1 MKKILGLFLFVIF
14 YQVGAQT
21 YPMSSANNGQTIVT
35 CTGTFTDDGGAG
47 ANYSNNITDRTL
59 TFCTA
64 NPGELLRFNFTSF
77 NTEANY
83 DILEIFN
90 GPTATGMPAQTL
102 SGNLGAFVFISNQP
116 GGCVTFRFNS
126 DFGVNRPGWVA
137 DISCVEPCVAPTAV
151 LADTATEEIC
161 ASSAVAP
168 GDLTVNFD
176 ASGSYSN
183 DSYTISS
190 YEWNWGDGT
199 TSVTTTPVT
208 THTFPDD
215 PGIYTVTLK
224 VRTNNTGTD
233 PLGCLSSNT
242 AVKLVMVLPPPNF
255 EGSTEGPITISCGDT
270 VELTGIAGSQIITQE
285 PPPNVGSEISLPDG
299 DGVSYYS
306 YLDLTGYFP
315 PGATLSASCFP
326 EIMIELEHSF
336 AGDLWIDLIAPTGEE
351 VRLFN
356 GYGPFGG
363 QKFGWCVNG
372 ADNLQPGCVAPYH
385 IVSSGGINWGAAEG
399 YTNTTQTC
407 DVYPGPCESGQY
419 FLQGATFN
427 SSGSFNSLVGAE
439 LNGVWVLKISDEW
452 AIDDGFIS
460 SWSISFPGDCYSD
473 LETETPILDGGLWTH
488 TGAGPAVPT
497 SQTVANE
504 PILPTGM
511 DPCPGEADCT
521 GNQLSNT
528 ITVGPF
534 NQAGTYV
541 YSFNVTDEYGC
552 EFVHEVEIIV
562 EGVETEFEEI
572 QTEYCQ
578 NATPEPLPS
587 VSANGV
593 QGTWSPAVIDTSV
606 VGGPTIYTFTPDS
619 DECGSIY
626 EIEVTITELLQTDF
640 TINQEYCQDDE
651 ADTLPLIS
659 NQGYAGTWFPA
670 EINTSEFG
678 VFTYTF
684 TPDDVCVETFEI
696 EITINERLIPAFTE
710 IEPICQNTTPPALN
724 LTSNNG
730 IPGTWLPAVIDTNVD
745 PGEYEY
751 VFTPDEGEC
760 ATPLTIIITISE
772 EQAVDI
778 NLPNTYCEGSAPD
791 NLPTVLDNGVIGH
804 WIPAIIDTNTLGTST
819 YTFYPDDGQCALETP
834 FVIEIYPNPELNPVA
849 IQEICD
855 DDFDG
860 VYETDLTD
868 LNVALGGGTGI
879 TYIYYGSL
887 ADFNNDNPIP
897 AGQLNNYQFTS
908 LPATIYVVGQSGE
921 GCRSAEI
928 PVQFLAQDIVPH
940 NSGPFGPIE
949 YCPED
954 TVDLTQFTGNIG
966 GGGADYNYYNTLN
979 DARNQTNQ
987 INNPATFTPGTTQT
1001 SVFVRLNMT
1010 GYCPAFVEILIER
1023 LPTPTLQISESS
1035 MILCEGDSFEASA
1048 TSDDPNATFE
1058 WTFEDGTVMT
1068 GAVQTIDQIG
1078 TYTVVAFSADGCIS
1092 EERTLTVSLPSTPVI
1107 TGIEMGNN
1115 FVIVS
1120 AANNSEGPLEYS
1132 LDGVLWQSTPQ
1143 FNNLIPGETYTI
1155 WVRSRGCMIEKYD
1168 LTLLSVPNLISPNN
1182 DGKNDTWTI
1191 RGIEATPGATI
1202 KIFDRYG
1209 KIFVDTNFEG
1219 NYEWNGKY
1227 LGNNVPSG
1235 DYWYILHIPSDGI
1248 LAERKF
1254 VGHISVRNQ

>member
-356 GYGPFGG
+356 GFGPFGG

-710 IEPICQNTTPPALN
+710 IEPICQFATAPELPMPNEP
-724 LTSNNG
+724 G
-730 IPGTWLPAVIDTNVD
+730 ITGTWSPAVIDTTQPGTFEFTFQGNEDCVEEVTIQVEILPELPVEVD
-745 PGEYEY
+745 M
-751 VFTPDEGEC
+751 
-760 ATPLTIIITISE
+760 PLSYCQFSE
-772 EQAVDI
+772 AV
-778 NLPNTYCEGSAPD
+778 E
-791 NLPTVLDNGVIGH
+791 LPTELDNGITGH
-804 WIPAIIDTNTLGTST
+804 WLPAEIDTSILGMQD
-819 YTFYPDDGQCALETP
+819 YTFYPDEEHCAAETT
-834 FVIEIYPNPELNPVA
+834 FTIEIIPQPILNPLDV
-849 IQEICD
+849 QLLCD
-855 DDFDG
+855 DNFDG
-860 VYETDLTD
+860 IYEFDLTD
-868 LNVALGGGTGI
+868 LNPLLGAGM
-879 TYIYYGSL
+879 TYFYYASIE
-887 ADFNNDNPIP
+887 DVTNNNPIP
-897 AGQLNNYQFTS
+897 ANQTTNYTFTS
-908 LPATIYVVGQSGE
+908 LPTTIYVIGETPE
-921 GCRSAEI
+921 GCRSIELPIEFEENQA
-928 PVQFLAQDIVPH
+928 VDHVP
-940 NSGPFGPIE
+940 GPFGPIE

-954 TVDLTQFTGNIG
+954 TVDLTQYEGDITNTG
-966 GGGADYNYYNTLN
+966 ATFSYHPTMN
-979 DARNQTNQ
+979 DAQTGSNEIQ
-987 INNPATFTPGTTQT
+987 NITEYTPGENQT
-1001 SVFVRLNMT
+1001 SVFVRVELADF
-1010 GYCPAFVEILIER
+1010 CPVIVEIQL
-1023 LPTPTLQISESS
+1023 LKHPTPSLELSLTEYS
-1035 MILCEGDSFEASA
+1035 LCPGDSFEVTAE
-1048 TSDDPNATFE
+1048 SDDPAATFE
-1058 WTFEDGTVMT
+1058 WTLQDGTLLT
-1068 GAVQTIDQIG
+1068 GATQEISQTG
-1078 TYTVVAFSADGCIS
+1078 THTVVAYSAEGCIS
-1092 EERTLTVSLPSTPVI
+1092 ETRTITVTLPSEPVI
-1107 TGIEMGNN
+1107 TNIEMGRDYIIVGATNN
-1115 FVIVS
+1115 G
-1120 AANNSEGPLEYS
+1120 EGPMEYS
-1132 LDGVLWQSTPQ
+1132 LDGTLWQNSNHFT
-1143 FNNLIPGETYTI
+1143 NLIPGETYTV
-1155 WVRSRGCMIEKYD
+1155 WVRSWGCMIDRY
-1168 LTLLSVPNLISPNN
+1168 TFTILSLPNFFSPNN
-1182 DGKNDTWTI
+1182 DGKNDIWEI
-1191 RGIEATPGATI
+1191 KGIETTPDATI

-1209 KIFVDTNFEG
+1209 KIFVDTNFQG
-1219 NYEWNGKY
+1219 NYFWSGKY
-1227 LGNNVPSG
+1227 LGNPVPSG
-1235 DYWYILHIPSDGI
+1235 DYWYIIHVPADGI
-1248 LAERKF
+1248 LVERKF
-1254 VGHISVRNQ
+1254 VGHITVRNY